1 MKKVLEKRP
10 RGRPPTGR
18 GEGVLVRFQPDL
30 LSALDKLQ
38 EAKGAESRAA
48 AIRQVLTEYLRR
60 RGFLK

>member
-30 LSALDKLQ
+30 LSAVDKHQ
-38 EAKGAESRAA
+38 EATGAESRAA
-48 AIRQVLTEYLRR
+48 AIRQVLTDFFKRKGVL
-60 RGFLK
+60 